1 MSASAALLVVLQSW
15 VRICQ
20 FLIKHDWSSI
30 LLKFR
35 LRSSYSLE
43 LVGLLPQCRGEQP
56 WEAQLRRLLGARHLA
71 LQYDRWLAETGQG
84 GLAHIDL
91 LPSAYR
97 SSLSFLEHHNLPP
110 TGRIRKILS
119 VGERLLRIERSIGI
133 PGISL
138 MLLPILRFYRHR
150 TTSQQCWIITKIG
163 MHDSLCRTIA
173 V

>member
-1 MSASAALLVVLQSW
+1 MQGRAAL
-15 VRICQ
+15 
-20 FLIKHDWSSI
+20 
-30 LLKFR
+30 
-35 LRSSYSLE
+35 
-43 LVGLLPQCRGEQP
+43 GGP
-56 WEAQLRRLLGARHLA
+56 A
-71 LQYDRWLAETGQG
+71 DRWLAETGQG

-138 MLLPILRFYRHR
+138 MLLPIFSTFSDMSREKEDEIVNLLKSDATYSGILQTSYHFTAVLDYYQNWYARQLMQNYRGV
-150 TTSQQCWIITKIG
+150 TTNHLG
-163 MHDSLCRTIA
+163 NHPRH
-173 V
+173 